1 MHEMRIY
8 KKSKNLSLVGVLKM
22 EYMEEHG
29 KDLTEVVRCKS
40 CKFSKWADKNKQRYC
55 QRKWVMYKVRERDYC
70 SYGIRNKE

>member
-1 MHEMRIY
+1 MRMYPNDSGKRPNPNYIPPA
-8 KKSKNLSLVGVLKM
+8 SN
-22 EYMEEHG
+22 G

-40 CKFSKWADKNKQRYC
+40 CKFSKWVDKNKQRYC

>member
-1 MHEMRIY
+1 MRFY
-8 KKSKNLSLVGVLKM
+8 PRDSGKRPNPNYVPPASN
-22 EYMEEHG
+22 G

-40 CKFSKWADKNKQRYC
+40 CKFSKWSDKNKQRYC